1 MFICALLPLLNPG
14 TYALL
19 PHLFPTGS
27 YSTSVN
33 WVIKYFYIHAGVSW
47 DSHINTVITGLTFC
61 YEGQACCT
69 DFSLPLKY
77 FITSKWKI
85 VPPIQTYLQV
95 IQKGFPMQNLQ
106 YKQGNFVL
114 IYLFFSNR
122 HVKIDLFLFLYNSE
136 KQRCDSPSEMDEI
149 ILQVFW
155 ISPLWFNR
163 TKGKNVKKKIKKK
176 CQCKMLWL

>member
-114 IYLFFSNR
+114 
-122 HVKIDLFLFLYNSE
+122 
-136 KQRCDSPSEMDEI
+136 
-149 ILQVFW
+149 VFW

-163 TKGKNVKKKIKKK
+163 TKGKNVKKKKKK
-176 CQCKMLWL
+176 NASVKCCDYKQIFDIISCISAILVEKLLHWLKNNQ

>member
-106 YKQGNFVL
+106 YKKGSFVF
-114 IYLFFSNR
+114 IYLFFFRTVMLRLTYFCFS
-122 HVKIDLFLFLYNSE
+122 
-136 KQRCDSPSEMDEI
+136 I
-149 ILQVFW
+149 ILR
-155 ISPLWFNR
+155 NR
-163 TKGKNVKKKIKKK
+163 DVTHHQKWMKSYCRCSESAHSDSIGQKVK
-176 CQCKMLWL
+176 M